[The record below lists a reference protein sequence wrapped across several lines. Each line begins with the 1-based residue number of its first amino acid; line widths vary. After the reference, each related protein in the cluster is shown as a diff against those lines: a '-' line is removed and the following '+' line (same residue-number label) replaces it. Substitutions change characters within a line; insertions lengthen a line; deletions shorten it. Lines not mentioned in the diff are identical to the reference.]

1 MSVFEFSAV
10 AHGMEWMW
18 VVSLRSNAKQPSP
31 AECFSV
37 CSVSKYWH
45 WLHLVQGSPDFL
57 CRDPGAVAT
66 SEALPALQRE
76 VRHTLV
82 NTLLMMYLLLR
93 SDAFALP
100 AEWLWGFLS
109 VLGLALPWD
118 SLESPSMDI
127 VPLIIP
133 PLLGSGRL
141 LDIYLFRAQVGNVN
155 QKAAEPSLSCVLTC
169 CS

>member
-1 MSVFEFSAV
+1 MFEFAAV
-10 AHGMEWMW
+10 AHGMKWMW
-18 VVSLRSNAKQPSP
+18 DVSLRSNAKQPSP

-82 NTLLMMYLLLR
+82 NTLFTMYLLLR
-93 SDAFALP
+93 SDAFAL
-100 AEWLWGFLS
+100 LLS
-109 VLGLALPWD
+109 
-118 SLESPSMDI
+118 
-127 VPLIIP
+127 
-133 PLLGSGRL
+133 GSGAFSVS
-141 LDIYLFRAQVGNVN
+141 LDLFCPRTV
-155 QKAAEPSLSCVLTC
+155 LSHQAWT
-169 CS
+169 